1 MTFQKFLYKK
11 GETQMGLVKNSA
23 EIKSL
28 ETRRNKLQTQ
38 RKMLNIEIQDK
49 QKESNEMKMR
59 INGFQKKIEQ
69 LKSQK
74 NDDLIISEHAM
85 LRYIE
90 RVMGIDLQDLQDKI
104 LPKDKIQAVEA
115 MGNCTYSLGE
125 HKITVKDGVVVT
137 VIGVE
142 HV

>member
-1 MTFQKFLYKK
+1 
-11 GETQMGLVKNSA
+11 MGLVKNSA